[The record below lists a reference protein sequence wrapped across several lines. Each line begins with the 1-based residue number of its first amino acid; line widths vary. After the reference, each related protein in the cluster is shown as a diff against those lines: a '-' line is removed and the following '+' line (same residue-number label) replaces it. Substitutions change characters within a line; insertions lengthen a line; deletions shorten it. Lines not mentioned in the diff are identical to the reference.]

1 MEFDIVDWTLRL
13 SMEFDIAGLEAPLRR
28 RWSSTLLTDM
38 ETGELPWTSVERS
51 SSEQDFVQLVDGSS
65 TLWNS
70 GKRARSNVHIAEL
83 LNERRRLNV
92 ELKKTAGYRAGRSR
106 RTRYETVRLLS
117 SAEWSNQTEVC
128 GSS

>member
-1 MEFDIVDWTLRL
+1 M
-13 SMEFDIAGLEAPLRR
+13 RR